1 MKLKTLKQLFQR
13 YRRPGNLFFATLFL
27 AGSLFLVSQLSVQT
41 QWRAGTKMSAQP
53 ALWPIISLVGMT
65 IFAAFNWISS
75 VSSPRIPG
83 RWEEVAYWVRS
94 IEYVLWFMAYVAM
107 VPLLGYLPSSIIFA
121 VTLAVRCGYRD
132 ARMLLAAALVAV
144 VIVLLFK
151 TFLQVRI
158 PAGMV
163 YDYLPAVLRKF
174 MLTNF

>member
-53 ALWPIISLVGMT
+53 ALWPIISLAGMT
-65 IFAAFNWISS
+65 IFAALNWISS

-83 RWEEVAYWVRS
+83 RWEEVYGARS
-94 IEYVLWFMAYVAM
+94 IEYVLWFMVYVAM

-144 VIVLLFK
+144 AIVLLFGDISPGQDSRRNG
-151 TFLQVRI
+151 L
-158 PAGMV
+158 
-163 YDYLPAVLRKF
+163 
-174 MLTNF
+174 